1 MPKQLL
7 IADDSYL
14 VRETIKNVLAGR
26 TDIVVCGEASNGLE
40 AVEKART
47 LKPDL
52 VLLDLAMPEMNGAE
66 TASVL
71 KMTVPGVRIIIF
83 TMYSEKV
90 GNYLTSALG
99 IDAVLSKPD
108 GMTALLNAVEAALT
122 PTFTLAEEEKSTQ
135 KPAETTL
142 LAAERRKASQYETRV
157 RTLTKFERQL
167 TTRMSARDSRCE
179 AVPARA
185 ASCWR
190 IPISPNLASLRS
202 L

>member
-26 TDIVVCGEASNGLE
+26 TDIAVCGEASNGLE
-40 AVEKART
+40 TVEKAKA

-52 VLLDLAMPEMNGAE
+52 ILLDLAMPEMNGAE

-71 KMTVPGVRIIIF
+71 KMTVPDVRIILF
-83 TMYSEKV
+83 TMHSENV
-90 GNYLTSALG
+90 GSYLTSAIG

-122 PTFTLAEEEKSTQ
+122 RTSTLVEGNTSTEKH
-135 KPAETTL
+135 AETAL
-142 LAAERRKASQYETRV
+142 PSAERRKASQV
-157 RTLTKFERQL
+157 
-167 TTRMSARDSRCE
+167 
-179 AVPARA
+179 
-185 ASCWR
+185 
-190 IPISPNLASLRS
+190 
-202 L
+202 

>member
-40 AVEKART
+40 AVEKAKT

-52 VLLDLAMPEMNGAE
+52 ILLDLAMPEMNGAE

-71 KMTVPGVRIIIF
+71 KMTVPEVRIILF
-83 TMYSEKV
+83 TMHSGKV
-90 GNYLTSALG
+90 GSYLTSAVG

-108 GMTALLNAVEAALT
+108 GMTALLSAVEAALAPVSGLVGEAEPSVKRSATTT
-122 PTFTLAEEEKSTQ
+122 P
-135 KPAETTL
+135 
-142 LAAERRKASQYETRV
+142 SQLE
-157 RTLTKFERQL
+157 
-167 TTRMSARDSRCE
+167 
-179 AVPARA
+179 
-185 ASCWR
+185 
-190 IPISPNLASLRS
+190 
-202 L
+202 

>member
-1 MPKQLL
+1 METNIPAVIYLLMPKQLL

-26 TDIVVCGEASNGLE
+26 TDIAVCGEASNGLE

-71 KMTVPGVRIIIF
+71 KMTVPGVRIILF
-83 TMYSEKV
+83 TMYSENV

-122 PTFTLAEEEKSTQ
+122 PASTLIDEQKSTQ

-142 LAAERRKASQYETRV
+142 SPAERRKVSQV
-157 RTLTKFERQL
+157 
-167 TTRMSARDSRCE
+167 
-179 AVPARA
+179 
-185 ASCWR
+185 
-190 IPISPNLASLRS
+190 
-202 L
+202 

>member
-26 TDIVVCGEASNGLE
+26 TDIAVCGEASNGLE

-52 VLLDLAMPEMNGAE
+52 ILLDLAMPEMNGAE

-71 KMTVPGVRIIIF
+71 KLTVPGVRIILF
-83 TMYSEKV
+83 TMHSDNV
-90 GNYLTSALG
+90 GSYLTSAVG

-108 GMTALLNAVEAALT
+108 GMTALLNAVETALAPASGLAGEEGPSVKRSATTT
-122 PTFTLAEEEKSTQ
+122 P
-135 KPAETTL
+135 
-142 LAAERRKASQYETRV
+142 SQ
-157 RTLTKFERQL
+157 
-167 TTRMSARDSRCE
+167 
-179 AVPARA
+179 
-185 ASCWR
+185 
-190 IPISPNLASLRS
+190 
-202 L
+202 

>member
-40 AVEKART
+40 AVEKAKT

-52 VLLDLAMPEMNGAE
+52 ILLDLAMPEMNGAE

-71 KMTVPGVRIIIF
+71 KMMVPEVRIILF
-83 TMYSEKV
+83 TMYSENV
-90 GNYLTSALG
+90 GSYLTSAVG

-108 GMTALLNAVEAALT
+108 GMTALLSAVEAALA
-122 PTFTLAEEEKSTQ
+122 PVSGLIGEEEPSVKRS
-135 KPAETTL
+135 ATT
-142 LAAERRKASQYETRV
+142 APSQRK
-157 RTLTKFERQL
+157 
-167 TTRMSARDSRCE
+167 
-179 AVPARA
+179 
-185 ASCWR
+185 
-190 IPISPNLASLRS
+190 
-202 L
+202 

>member
-26 TDIVVCGEASNGLE
+26 TDIAVCGEASNGLE
-40 AVEKART
+40 TVEKAKA

-52 VLLDLAMPEMNGAE
+52 ILLDLAMPEMNGAE

-71 KMTVPGVRIIIF
+71 KMAVPDVRIILF
-83 TMYSEKV
+83 TMHSENV
-90 GNYLTSALG
+90 GSYLTSAIG

-122 PTFTLAEEEKSTQ
+122 PTSTLIDEQKSTQ
-135 KPAETTL
+135 KHAETAL
-142 LAAERRKASQYETRV
+142 PSAERRKASRV
-157 RTLTKFERQL
+157 
-167 TTRMSARDSRCE
+167 
-179 AVPARA
+179 
-185 ASCWR
+185 
-190 IPISPNLASLRS
+190 
-202 L
+202 

>member
-26 TDIVVCGEASNGLE
+26 TDIAVCGEASNGLE
-40 AVEKART
+40 TVEKAKA

-52 VLLDLAMPEMNGAE
+52 ILLDLAMPEMNGAE

-71 KMTVPGVRIIIF
+71 KMAVPEVRIILF
-83 TMYSEKV
+83 TMHSENV
-90 GNYLTSALG
+90 GSYLTSAIG

-108 GMTALLNAVEAALT
+108 GMTALLSAIEAALT
-122 PTFTLAEEEKSTQ
+122 PTSTLIEEQKSTQ

-142 LAAERRKASQYETRV
+142 PSVELRKASQV
-157 RTLTKFERQL
+157 
-167 TTRMSARDSRCE
+167 
-179 AVPARA
+179 
-185 ASCWR
+185 
-190 IPISPNLASLRS
+190 
-202 L
+202 

>member
-26 TDIVVCGEASNGLE
+26 TDIAVCGEASNGLE
-40 AVEKART
+40 TVEKAKA

-52 VLLDLAMPEMNGAE
+52 ILLDLAMPELNGAE

-71 KMTVPGVRIIIF
+71 KMAVPEVRIILF
-83 TMYSEKV
+83 TMHSENV
-90 GNYLTSALG
+90 GSYLTSAVG

-122 PTFTLAEEEKSTQ
+122 PTSTLIEGEKSTQ
-135 KPAETTL
+135 KLAETAL
-142 LAAERRKASQYETRV
+142 PSAERSKASQV
-157 RTLTKFERQL
+157 
-167 TTRMSARDSRCE
+167 
-179 AVPARA
+179 
-185 ASCWR
+185 
-190 IPISPNLASLRS
+190 
-202 L
+202 

>member
-26 TDIVVCGEASNGLE
+26 TDIAVCGEASNGLE
-40 AVEKART
+40 TVEKAKA

-52 VLLDLAMPEMNGAE
+52 ILLDLAMPEMNGAE

-71 KMTVPGVRIIIF
+71 KMAVPDVRIILF
-83 TMYSEKV
+83 TMHSENV
-90 GNYLTSALG
+90 GSYLTSAVG

-122 PTFTLAEEEKSTQ
+122 PTSTLIEGEKSTQ
-135 KPAETTL
+135 KPAQTAL
-142 LAAERRKASQYETRV
+142 PSAERRKASQV
-157 RTLTKFERQL
+157 
-167 TTRMSARDSRCE
+167 
-179 AVPARA
+179 
-185 ASCWR
+185 
-190 IPISPNLASLRS
+190 
-202 L
+202 

>member
-26 TDIVVCGEASNGLE
+26 TDIAVCGEASNGLE
-40 AVEKART
+40 TVEKAKA

-52 VLLDLAMPEMNGAE
+52 ILLDLAMPEMNGAE

-71 KMTVPGVRIIIF
+71 KMAVPEVRIILF
-83 TMYSEKV
+83 TMHSENV
-90 GNYLTSALG
+90 GSYLTSAVG

-122 PTFTLAEEEKSTQ
+122 PTSTLIEEQKSTQ

-142 LAAERRKASQYETRV
+142 PSVELRKASQV
-157 RTLTKFERQL
+157 
-167 TTRMSARDSRCE
+167 
-179 AVPARA
+179 
-185 ASCWR
+185 
-190 IPISPNLASLRS
+190 
-202 L
+202 